1 MKKIIVFS
9 LLVFCLGMTGCS
21 KDAEIEAFIKE
32 MDGVTKDIVSKIDGN
47 PTAAGVDDAQKAFDA
62 RKAELKTKWDAIKDA
77 VGMQVSEGTKKK
89 LEDSMKANMTALTSA
104 SMKVAM
110 DPGAG
115 PKLQKLIADYTGTF
129 TAPGK

>member
-9 LLVFCLGMTGCS
+9 LLVFCMGMTGCS

-32 MDGVTKDIVSKIDGN
+32 MDGVTKDIVSKIDAN

-89 LEDSMKANMTALTSA
+89 LEDSMKANGTALASA
-104 SMKVAM
+104 SMKIVM
-110 DPGAG
+110 DPAAG
-115 PKLQKLIADYTGTF
+115 PKMQKLLTDYQGTF
-129 TAPGK
+129 TPPGK

>member
-32 MDGVTKDIVSKIDGN
+32 MDGVTKDIVSKIDAN

-62 RKAELKTKWDAIKDA
+62 RKAELKTKMGRDQGRGRHAGQRGDEEKARRQHESQHDLFDIGLDE
-77 VGMQVSEGTKKK
+77 GDDGPRGRTQTSEINSR
-89 LEDSMKANMTALTSA
+89 LYRHLYRAR
-104 SMKVAM
+104 
-110 DPGAG
+110 
-115 PKLQKLIADYTGTF
+115 
-129 TAPGK
+129 

>member
-1 MKKIIVFS
+1 MKKITIF
-9 LLVFCLGMTGCS
+9 LALVFCLAMSGCS

-32 MDGVTKDIVSKIDGN
+32 MDGVTKDIVSKIDAN

-104 SMKVAM
+104 SMKVVM
-110 DPGAG
+110 DPEAG

>member
-32 MDGVTKDIVSKIDGN
+32 MDGVTKDIVSKIDAN

-62 RKAELKTKWDAIKDA
+62 RKGEMKAKWDAIKDA
-77 VGMQVSEGTKKK
+77 VGMQVSEGSKKK
-89 LEDSMKANMTALTSA
+89 LEESLKANMTALTSA
-104 SMKVAM
+104 SMKVMM
-110 DPGAG
+110 DPAAG
-115 PKLQKLIADYTGTF
+115 SKLQKLLTEYKDTLTP
-129 TAPGK
+129 PGK

>member
-1 MKKIIVFS
+1 MKKITVF
-9 LLVFCLGMTGCS
+9 LALVFCLAMSGCS

-32 MDGVTKDIVSKIDGN
+32 MDGVTKDVVAKIEAN
-47 PTAAGVDDAQKAFDA
+47 PTAAGVDEAQKAFDA
-62 RKAELKTKWDAIKDA
+62 RKADLKSKWDAIKDA

-89 LEDSMKANMTALTSA
+89 LEDSMKNNMSSLTSA
-104 SMKVAM
+104 SMKVVM
-110 DPGAG
+110 DPAAG

>member
-1 MKKIIVFS
+1 MKKITVF
-9 LLVFCLGMTGCS
+9 LLLIFCLGMSGCS

-32 MDGVTKDIVSKIDGN
+32 MDGVTKDIVSKIDAN

-62 RKAELKTKWDAIKDA
+62 RKGELKSKWDAIKDA

-104 SMKVAM
+104 SMKVVM
-110 DPGAG
+110 DPAAG